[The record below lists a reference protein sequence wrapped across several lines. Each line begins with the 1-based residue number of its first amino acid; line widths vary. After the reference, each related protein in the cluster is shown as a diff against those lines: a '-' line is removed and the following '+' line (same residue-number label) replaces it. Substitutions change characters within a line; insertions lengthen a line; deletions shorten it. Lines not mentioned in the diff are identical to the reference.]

1 MQELQHSHSSPQQ
14 LVQQA
19 KKCSSS
25 ELSSNS
31 LEEPSPWRAE
41 RIREGK
47 PQKSPLMDSYQS
59 FFQTK
64 ESLSVTV
71 WERMRGQAV
80 LNKSKE
86 GIAST
91 AAQVVQELLSQVY
104 KTLIKEKN
112 FGFSTISKYL
122 FQF

>member
-47 PQKSPLMDSYQS
+47 LQKSPLMDSYQS
-59 FFQTK
+59 FFQSK

-71 WERMRGQAV
+71 WERMRRQAV
-80 LNKSKE
+80 LNKGKE